1 VSTDFQQARISLG
14 ARLHELRAEAGL
26 TGRQLAQRLGWP
38 QSKISKLENGKQTPA
53 ATELTAWADAVGKPD
68 VAAELTGRLRGLET
82 RYRSWKR
89 QLAAGH
95 RVRQEVSVTEEGR
108 SELVRAFE
116 PSIIPGMFQT
126 AEYARH
132 VLTNSTALQ
141 QTATD
146 VEDGVRARLKRQASL
161 YEPGH
166 LFRFVVW
173 EAAFHVL
180 YCPANVMLEQL
191 DRLNGL
197 IGLDTVELGIL
208 PFGASLKVVPKHGF
222 WIFDERLVIAESVN
236 AEMWL
241 DDPADI
247 ELYAKVWESF
257 HSAAVFNRQARR
269 LIARAQAAL
278 ETP

>member
-1 VSTDFQQARISLG
+1 MSTDFQQARITLG
-14 ARLHELRAEAGL
+14 ARLHELRAESGL
-26 TGRQLAQRLGWP
+26 TGRQLAERLGWT
-38 QSKISKLENGKQTPA
+38 QSKVSKLENGKQTPVA
-53 ATELTAWADAVGKPD
+53 ADLTAWAGAVGQPD
-68 VAAELTGRLRGLET
+68 AAAELTGRLRGLET

-95 RVRQEVSVTEEGR
+95 RVRQEVSITEEAG
-108 SELVRAFE
+108 SEAVRAFE

-126 AEYARH
+126 AAYARH

-141 QTATD
+141 RTAAD
-146 VEDGVRARLKRQASL
+146 IEDGVRARLKRQAVL
-161 YEPGH
+161 YEPGRT
-166 LFRFVVW
+166 FRFVIW

-180 YCPANVMLEQL
+180 YCPVNVMIEQL

-208 PFGASLKVVPKHGF
+208 PFGATLKVVPKHGF
-222 WIFDERLVIAESVN
+222 WIFDERLVIAETVN

-247 ELYAKVWESF
+247 EIYAKVWDEF
-257 HSAAVFNRQARR
+257 NGAAVFNRQARR